1 MVDPVPEALND
12 SAPEAETTTPVVETT
27 APKTEEVKTEEVTSA
42 DATKTEPT
50 TEVEEG
56 SHKTANAR
64 IRELNAKA
72 KAAEEK
78 AQSLSEKIA
87 ELTGS
92 VEPTNY
98 VPQVTPGTE
107 VTQEQYQNDISARA
121 DQIVQL
127 RMKQK
132 EVLDRVNEE
141 SRDSVKTYPQ
151 LDPSSE
157 EFDHELSESISTATM
172 AMISRTPTASVKK
185 FVTSL
190 MKPYLRS
197 VGREVGKAQGEM
209 AKQVTQAALRP
220 TTVKAKE
227 KTISEMSIKELEEK
241 LGVVH

>member
-1 MVDPVPEALND
+1 MLDENQALKETATEAI
-12 SAPEAETTTPVVETT
+12 VETPT
-27 APKTEEVKTEEVTSA
+27 TETEAPKAEEVKTDEVKST
-42 DATKTEPT
+42 DATKPVET
-50 TEVEEG
+50 TNVEEG

-92 VEPTNY
+92 VEPTTNY

-107 VTQEQYQNDISARA
+107 VSPEQYQNDIAARA

-141 SRDSVKTYPQ
+141 SRESVKTYPQ

-157 EFDHELSESISTATM
+157 EFDKELSESISTATM

-197 VGREVGKAQGEM
+197 VGREVGKAQSDM

-227 KTISEMSIKELEEK
+227 KTTAEMSIKELENK
-241 LGVVH
+241 LGVVY